1 MNHHHIRPLL
11 DIFGRFGRH
20 CQHHYQQVLCALCG
34 WPMCSE
40 ECSRRKPH
48 ADLECR
54 LFRYRNGYD
63 DVEDDDG
70 GGGGGGSGGG
80 GGDNH
85 M

>member
-1 MNHHHIRPLL
+1 MCLCISIIFFLEFIKHHK
-11 DIFGRFGRH
+11 
-20 CQHHYQQVLCALCG
+20 QVQCALCG

-48 ADLECR
+48 ANLECS

-70 GGGGGGSGGG
+70 GGGGG
-80 GGDNH
+80 DNH
-85 M
+85 K